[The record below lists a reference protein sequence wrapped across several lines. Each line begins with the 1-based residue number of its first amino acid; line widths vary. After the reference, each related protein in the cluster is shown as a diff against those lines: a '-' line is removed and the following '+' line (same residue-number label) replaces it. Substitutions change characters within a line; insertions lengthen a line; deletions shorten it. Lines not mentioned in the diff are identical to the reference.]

1 MKKRLLAS
9 LCVAAFALTA
19 CDKKPNEAPVATENS
34 TSMAQPA
41 AVSYS
46 SNNNTDIKNDL
57 NQIQTLSNTRA
68 QEAIDFQNKATQAA
82 QKGDKA
88 TLTSIVT
95 DMKTYITNFNKEL
108 TDLSLKSTEVDA
120 VRSKMIESN
129 NLGIQLSEASI
140 ASNPDMK
147 KITEL
152 QNQATTLQKE
162 LLTEMQALQTKA
174 NPAP

>member
-34 TSMAQPA
+34 ASMAQPA

-129 NLGIQLSEASI
+129 NKFVFAFMSI
-140 ASNPDMK
+140 SK
-147 KITEL
+147 Y
-152 QNQATTLQKE
+152 
-162 LLTEMQALQTKA
+162 
-174 NPAP
+174 